1 MALENR
7 VSWDLTATLR
17 EFNDRPNWSRITRS
31 GAVLWAEVG
40 RVDYEYTMPT
50 RPDDRKDCLFG
61 GMNQTKREKERMK
74 REMRLSDAD
83 KSF

>member
-1 MALENR
+1 
-7 VSWDLTATLR
+7 
-17 EFNDRPNWSRITRS
+17 
-31 GAVLWAEVG
+31 
-40 RVDYEYTMPT
+40 MPT
-50 RPDDRKDCLFG
+50 CPDDRKDCLFG